1 MYNSEY
7 DDLSFE
13 EQLYLT
19 ESLIRQRH
27 NQQMLLRRNAQLL
40 QQELSFEAELL
51 EDNPE
56 LAQVIHSFNMQE
68 IQSNQRRL
76 ENVLSSEESPSKEQ
90 SVWSKFFPGLGGNY
104 GVD

>member
-1 MYNSEY
+1 MYNEY

-13 EQLYLT
+13 EQLHLT

-27 NQQMLLRRNAQLL
+27 NQQIFLRRNAQLL

-56 LAQVIHSFNMQE
+56 FAQTIYAFNMQE
-68 IQSNQRRL
+68 IQSNQQGL
-76 ENVLSSEESPSKEQ
+76 QNVLGSEESPSKEQ
-90 SVWSKFFPGLGGNY
+90 SVWSKFFPGLCGR
-104 GVD
+104 

>member
-13 EQLYLT
+13 EQLHLT
-19 ESLIRQRH
+19 ESLIRRRH
-27 NQQMLLRRNAQLL
+27 NQQIFLRRNAQLL

-56 LAQVIHSFNMQE
+56 FAQTIYAFNMQE
-68 IQSNQRRL
+68 IQINQQGL
-76 ENVLSSEESPSKEQ
+76 QNVLGSEESPSKEQ
-90 SVWSKFFPGLGGNY
+90 SVWSKFFPGLCGR
-104 GVD
+104 

>member
-13 EQLYLT
+13 EQLHLT
-19 ESLIRQRH
+19 ESLIRRRH
-27 NQQMLLRRNAQLL
+27 NQQISLRRNAQLL

-56 LAQVIHSFNMQE
+56 LAQTIHSLNMQE
-68 IQSNQRRL
+68 IQAQQQGLFGAMQGDST
-76 ENVLSSEESPSKEQ
+76 PKGQ
-90 SVWSKFFPGLGGNY
+90 SVWNKFFPGLGGK
-104 GVD
+104 